1 MTSIYLIFGGYRLR
15 LRPEDL
21 LENNGKHL
29 ICLFSFFNYYKSLWI
44 FG

>member
-1 MTSIYLIFGGYRLR
+1 MTSIYLIFGGYRLRLR

-29 ICLFSFFNYYKSLWI
+29 ICLFRFFNYYKSL
-44 FG
+44 